1 LKIRSWQAGAQQ
13 CCAPTFFWVILAA
26 LVGISSIF
34 TPNAVAQRKPVL
46 QQIQLP
52 HPYYYREM
60 YLPQLTSGPS
70 SVAWSPDSREVIYS
84 MGGSLWR
91 QSIDS
96 TTGRQITDGTGYD
109 YQPDWSPDGKSVVYV
124 SYQRDAM
131 ELWLL
136 DLATGNA
143 KQITKDAAVDVEPRW
158 SPDGTKIVYV
168 STAYHGRFHIFVMEA
183 REQPAAENKAS
194 VVRLT
199 EETKSTLPRY
209 YYAEYD
215 TEIHPTWSRD
225 GKEILFVSN
234 RGHIYGTGG
243 FWRMPAVPGA
253 EAREIHY
260 EETTWKSRPDF
271 SPDGTKILYSS
282 YLGQQWHQL
291 WVMPANGG
299 DAFPISYGDWDET
312 YARWSPDGKKIAFIS
327 NRNGNTE
334 LWIQEFPGGGRRRLE
349 APERRYLKPHGS
361 VEIAVIGIDGKPTPA
376 RVAVTDA
383 TGKFFSPRDAWMSGA
398 DGYDRG
404 ESTFEPHYFPSSGMA
419 VIEVPAGKIH
429 VEVMKGLEF
438 AFERRDL
445 DVGED
450 RVARVT
456 VRLKPVGAEKSKPG
470 PGGSLT
476 ACGLGAQQCCARTT
490 SGRGDDRGQRRDS
503 SHRDSNHGDDGQCWV
518 SSDLHVHMNYGG
530 EYRNTPEHLVLQA
543 EAENLGIV
551 NNLIVN
557 KEQRIPDIAYS
568 GRQVDPASNAH
579 AIVVHGQEFHTTQW
593 GHLGLLNI
601 RDGILL
607 PGYAGYPGTA
617 ATSLLPMD
625 ADVADMAHAR
635 GALVGIAHPFD
646 EDPATIPRT
655 QEDTPEELAADVA
668 LGKLDY
674 LEVVGFDDY
683 RATAS
688 VWYRLLDLGFRIP
701 AGAGTDAMA
710 NFASL
715 RGPVGMDRVYAR
727 VPAGPVKIDSFIDA
741 LKRGRTF
748 ATNGPLLDFSL
759 GAESIGGEVRLEDAK
774 NITYSTSLRSIVPL
788 DHWELVC
795 YGAKPAQGKSGS
807 YFVQELKMNAS
818 RDGGGAHGEVAIER
832 SGWCLVR
839 ASSEKSEYPIL
850 DNYVYA
856 TTSPIYVT
864 VGGKKPTSGDD
875 AEYFVA
881 WMDRTMA
888 MAAKYAYWN
897 SEGEKEVALKRL
909 KAAREIYVGL
919 R

>member
-1 LKIRSWQAGAQQ
+1 MNSRCAQFL
-13 CCAPTFFWVILAA
+13 TVILALLA
-26 LVGISSIF
+26 IAPF
-34 TPNAVAQRKPVL
+34 APAQRKPVL
-46 QQIQLP
+46 PQIDLP

-70 SVAWSPDSREVIYS
+70 SVTWSPDSREVIYS
-84 MGGSLWR
+84 MAGSLWR
-91 QSIDS
+91 QRVDS
-96 TTGRQITDGTGYD
+96 KTAQQLTDGKGYD

-124 SYQRDAM
+124 SYLHDAM
-131 ELWLL
+131 ELWML
-136 DLATGNA
+136 DLATGNT
-143 KQITKDAAVDVEPRW
+143 KQLTKSAAVNVEPRW
-158 SPDGTKIVYV
+158 SPDGQKIVFV
-168 STAYHGRFHIFVMEA
+168 STVYHGRFHIFVMN
-183 REQPAAENKAS
+183 AAEESAEGKAS
-194 VVRLT
+194 IVRLT

-215 TEIHPTWSRD
+215 TEINPSWSRD

-243 FWRMPAVPGA
+243 FCRMRAEPGA
-253 EAREIHY
+253 EAHEIHY
-260 EETTWKSRPDF
+260 EETTWKARPDF

-282 YLGQQWHQL
+282 YLGGQWHQL
-291 WVMPANGG
+291 WLMPAAGG
-299 DAFPISYGDWDET
+299 DAFPISYGEWDET
-312 YARWSPDGKKIAFIS
+312 YAHWSPNGKHIVFIS
-327 NRNGNTE
+327 NRGGTPE
-334 LWIQEFPGGGRRRLE
+334 LWLQDFPGGAQRHLV
-349 APERRYLKPHGS
+349 ATERKYLKPHGRIE
-361 VEIAVIGIDGKPTPA
+361 VTVTGRDGEPTPA
-376 RVAVTDA
+376 RISVTDDA
-383 TGKFFSPRDAWMSGA
+383 GRFFAPRYAWISGA

-404 ESTFEPHYFPSSGMA
+404 DSGFEPHYFPSSGTA
-419 VIEVPAGKIH
+419 AIEVPTGKIH
-429 VEVMKGLEF
+429 VEVMKGFEF
-438 AFERRDL
+438 AFEKRDVEVSSSGVASISVKL
-445 DVGED
+445 KPLIEAKSED
-450 RVARVT
+450 R
-456 VRLKPVGAEKSKPG
+456 
-470 PGGSLT
+470 
-476 ACGLGAQQCCARTT
+476 
-490 SGRGDDRGQRRDS
+490 
-503 SHRDSNHGDDGQCWV
+503 WV

-530 EYRNTPEHLVLQA
+530 EYWNSPEHLVLQA

-568 GRQVDPASNAH
+568 GHRVDAASNAR
-579 AIVVHGQEFHTTQW
+579 AMVVHGQEFHTTQW

-635 GALVGIAHPFD
+635 GALVGLAHPFD
-646 EDPATIPRT
+646 EDPATVPCT

-674 LEVVGFDDY
+674 LEVVGFNDY
-683 RATAS
+683 RATAG

-727 VPAGPVKIDSFIDA
+727 VPNGPVKIETFLDA
-741 LKRGRTF
+741 LKSGKTF
-748 ATNGPLLDFSL
+748 ATNGPLLTFSL
-759 GAESIGGEVRLEDAK
+759 GEEQIGGEVKLDSAK
-774 NITYSTSLRSIVPL
+774 NISFSASLRSIVPL

-795 YGAKPAQGKSGS
+795 HGAKPAQGGDGR

-818 RDGGGAHGEVAIER
+818 RDGGEAHGEVAIEK
-832 SGWCLVR
+832 SGWCVVR
-839 ASSEKSEYPIL
+839 ASSDKSEYPIL

-864 VGGKKPTSGDD
+864 VDGKRAASHND

-881 WMDRTMA
+881 WMDRTLA
-888 MAAKYAYWN
+888 MASKYAYWN
-897 SEGEKEVALKRL
+897 SDAEKEFALKRL
-909 KAAREIYVGL
+909 AEAKKIYESL
-919 R
+919 K

>member
-1 LKIRSWQAGAQQ
+1 MRFRCAQFLTVIVALLAI
-13 CCAPTFFWVILAA
+13 APIAT
-26 LVGISSIF
+26 
-34 TPNAVAQRKPVL
+34 AQRKPVL
-46 QQIQLP
+46 PQIKLP

-70 SVAWSPDSREVIYS
+70 SVTWSPDSREVIYS
-84 MGGSLWR
+84 MSGSLWR
-91 QSIDS
+91 QRIDS
-96 TTGRQITDGTGYD
+96 NTAQQLTDGNGYD
-109 YQPDWSPDGKSVVYV
+109 YQPDWSPDGKSIVYV
-124 SYQRDAM
+124 SYQHDTM
-131 ELWLL
+131 ELWML
-136 DLATGNA
+136 DLATGNT
-143 KQITKDAAVDVEPRW
+143 KQITKNSAVNVEPRW
-158 SPDGTKIVYV
+158 SPDGKKIVFV
-168 STAYHGRFHIFVMEA
+168 STAYHGRFHIFVMDATDAHVEKNA
-183 REQPAAENKAS
+183 NI
-194 VVRLT
+194 VRMT

-243 FWRMPAVPGA
+243 FWRMKAEPFA

-260 EETTWKSRPDF
+260 EETTWKARPDF

-282 YLGQQWHQL
+282 YLGGQWHQL
-291 WVMPANGG
+291 WLMPANGG
-299 DAFPISYGDWDET
+299 DAFPISYGDWDDT
-312 YARWSPDGKKIAFIS
+312 YARWSPDGKHIAFIS
-327 NRNGNTE
+327 NRGGNTE
-334 LWIQEFPGGGRRRLE
+334 LWLQDFPGGARRRLD
-349 APERRYLKPHGS
+349 ATERKYLKSHGRIE
-361 VEIAVIGIDGKPTPA
+361 VEIIGGDGKATPA
-376 RVAVTDA
+376 RVSVTDA
-383 TGKFFSPRDAWMSGA
+383 SGKFFAARDAWISGA
-398 DGYDRG
+398 DGYDRSQS
-404 ESTFEPHYFPSSGMA
+404 EFEPHYFPSSGTA
-419 VIEVPAGKIH
+419 AIDVPVGKIH
-429 VEVMKGLEF
+429 VEVMRGLEF
-438 AFERRDL
+438 AFERRDV
-445 DVGED
+445 DV
-450 RVARVT
+450 RVGDVAHVT
-456 VRLKPVGAEKSKPG
+456 VKLKPVGSDQSKPQRAGGLTSCG
-470 PGGSLT
+470 P
-476 ACGLGAQQCCARTT
+476 GAQQCCARTQNRHDAGN
-490 SGRGDDRGQRRDS
+490 GRDGRDTRNG
-503 SHRDSNHGDDGQCWV
+503 RDGGGCWV
-518 SSDLHVHMNYGG
+518 SGDLHVHMNYGG
-530 EYRNTPEHLVLQA
+530 EYRNSPEHLILQA

-551 NNLIVN
+551 HNLIVN

-568 GRQVDPASNAH
+568 GRQVDAASNAR
-579 AIVVHGQEFHTTQW
+579 AMVVHGQEFHTTQW

-646 EDPATIPRT
+646 EDPAASPRT

-674 LEVVGFDDY
+674 LEVVGFNDY

-727 VPAGPVKIDSFIDA
+727 VSPGLVTITSFLDA
-741 LKRGRTF
+741 LKSGRTF

-759 GAESIGGEVRLEDAK
+759 DSEKVGGEVKLDEAK
-774 NITYSTSLRSIVPL
+774 SVAFSTSLRSIVPV
-788 DHWELVC
+788 DRWELVC
-795 YGAKPAQGKSGS
+795 YGAKPTDGKSGP
-807 YFVQELKMNAS
+807 YFVQELKMNGG
-818 RDGGGAHGEVAIER
+818 RDGGEVRGEVAIEH

-839 ASSEKSEYPIL
+839 ASSDRSEYPIL

-856 TTSPIYVT
+856 TTSPVYVT
-864 VGGKKPTSGDD
+864 VGGKKPVSRED
-875 AEYFVA
+875 AEYFVT

-897 SEGEKEVALKRL
+897 SNAEKEFALKRL
-909 KAAREIYVGL
+909 GEAKKIYESM

>member
-1 LKIRSWQAGAQQ
+1 MRMRCAQFL
-13 CCAPTFFWVILAA
+13 TVILKLPTIAA
-26 LVGISSIF
+26 ITRVMILTLRAIAAITLVTILMLLAIA
-34 TPNAVAQRKPVL
+34 PIAAAQRKPVL
-46 QQIQLP
+46 NQIELP

-70 SVAWSPDSREVIYS
+70 SVSWSPDSREVIYS

-91 QSIDS
+91 QRVESN
-96 TTGRQITDGTGYD
+96 TAQQVTDGNGYD

-124 SYQRDAM
+124 SYRHDAM

-136 DLATGNA
+136 DLASGNT
-143 KQITKDAAVDVEPRW
+143 KQMTKSAAVNVEPRW
-158 SPDGTKIVYV
+158 SPDGKRIVFV
-168 STAYHGRFHIFVMEA
+168 STAYHGRFHIFVMDAVE
-183 REQPAAENKAS
+183 ESVGNKAS
-194 VVRLT
+194 IVRLT

-225 GKEILFVSN
+225 GAEILFVSN

-243 FWRMPAVPGA
+243 FWRMRAEPGA

-260 EETTWKSRPDF
+260 EETTWKARPDF

-282 YLGQQWHQL
+282 YLGRQWHQL

-312 YARWSPDGKKIAFIS
+312 YARWSPDGKRIASIS

-334 LWIQEFPGGGRRRLE
+334 LWVQEFPGGGQRRID
-349 APERRYLKPHGS
+349 ASERKYLKAHGR
-361 VEIAVIGIDGKPTPA
+361 VEIEVLGGDGKITPA
-376 RVAVTDA
+376 RVSVTDA
-383 TGKFFSPRDAWMSGA
+383 SGKFFAPRDGWISGA
-398 DGYDRG
+398 DGYDRS
-404 ESTFEPHYFPSSGMA
+404 ESSFEPHYFPASGKA
-419 VIEVPAGKIH
+419 SIEAPVGKIH
-429 VEVMKGLEF
+429 VEVMKGFEF
-438 AFERRDL
+438 VFEKRDVEVSAEKTL
-445 DVGED
+445 SLK
-450 RVARVT
+450 
-456 VRLKPVGAEKSKPG
+456 VRLKPIGEASGKIRSDITSCSEE
-470 PGGSLT
+470 
-476 ACGLGAQQCCARTT
+476 AQTGVSVPRE
-490 SGRGDDRGQRRDS
+490 
-503 SHRDSNHGDDGQCWV
+503 CWV

-530 EYRNTPEHLVLQA
+530 EYRNTPGHLVLQA

-568 GRQVDPASNAH
+568 GRQVDAASNAR
-579 AIVVHGQEFHTTQW
+579 AMVVHGQEFHTTQW
-593 GHLGLLNI
+593 GHLGLLDI
-601 RDGILL
+601 REGILL

-635 GALVGIAHPFD
+635 GALVGMAHPFD
-646 EDPATIPRT
+646 EDPAAVPRT

-674 LEVVGFDDY
+674 LEVVGFNDY
-683 RATAS
+683 RATAG

-727 VPAGPVKIDSFIDA
+727 VPSGAVRIETFLDA
-741 LKRGRTF
+741 LKSGKTV

-759 GAESIGGEVRLEDAK
+759 GGEKIGGEVKLDGAK
-774 NITYSTSLRSIVPL
+774 NVTFSASLRSIVAV
-788 DHWELVC
+788 DRWEMVC
-795 YGAKPAQGKSGS
+795 YGAKAGTP
-807 YFVQELKMNAS
+807 YFVQELKMNSS
-818 RDGGGAHGEVAIER
+818 RDGGDVRGEVAMEK

-839 ASSEKSEYPIL
+839 ASSEKAEYPIL
-850 DNYVYA
+850 DNYVYG
-856 TTSPIYVT
+856 TTSAIYVT
-864 VGGKKPTSGDD
+864 VGGKKPTSRED
-875 AEYFVA
+875 AEYFVE
-881 WMDRTMA
+881 WMDRTMG
-888 MAAKYAYWN
+888 MAGRYGYWN
-897 SEGEKEVALKRL
+897 SEGEKEIALERLGEAKR
-909 KAAREIYVGL
+909 IYEGM

>member
-1 LKIRSWQAGAQQ
+1 MNPR
-13 CCAPTFFWVILAA
+13 CALFLTLILALLPIA
-26 LVGISSIF
+26 PF
-34 TPNAVAQRKPVL
+34 AAAQRKPVL
-46 QQIQLP
+46 PQIDLP

-70 SVAWSPDSREVIYS
+70 SVTWSPDSREVIYS
-84 MGGSLWR
+84 MAGSLWR
-91 QSIDS
+91 QRIDAN
-96 TTGRQITDGTGYD
+96 TAQQLTDGMGYD

-124 SYQRDAM
+124 SYLHDAM

-136 DLATGNA
+136 DLATGNT
-143 KQITKDAAVDVEPRW
+143 KQMTKSAAVSVEPRW
-158 SPDGTKIVYV
+158 SPDGKKIVFV
-168 STAYHGRFHIFVMEA
+168 STAYHGRFHIFVMDAVE
-183 REQPAAENKAS
+183 ESVENKAS
-194 VVRLT
+194 IVRLM

-225 GKEILFVSN
+225 GNEILFVSN

-243 FWRMPAVPGA
+243 FWRMRAQPGA
-253 EAREIHY
+253 EAHEIHY
-260 EETTWKSRPDF
+260 EETTWKARPDF

-291 WVMPANGG
+291 WLMPATGG
-299 DAFPISYGDWDET
+299 DALPISYGEWDET
-312 YARWSPDGKKIAFIS
+312 YARWSPDGKHIAFIS
-327 NRNGNTE
+327 NRGGTPE
-334 LWIQEFPGGGRRRLE
+334 LWLQDFPGGAQRHLV
-349 APERRYLKPHGS
+349 ATERKYLKPRGRIE
-361 VEIAVIGIDGKPTPA
+361 VTVTGRDGKPTPA
-376 RVAVTDA
+376 RISVTDDA
-383 TGKFFSPRDAWMSGA
+383 GRFFAPRYAWISGA
-398 DGYDRG
+398 DGYDRADSG
-404 ESTFEPHYFPSSGMA
+404 FEPHYFPSSGTA
-419 VIEVPAGKIH
+419 EIEVPIGKVH
-429 VEVMKGLEF
+429 VEVMKGFEF
-438 AFERRDL
+438 AFEKRDVA
-445 DVGED
+445 VGANGI
-450 RVARVT
+450 ARVT
-456 VRLKPVGAEKSKPG
+456 VKLKPIGADKAKPEPLRDLTSCG
-470 PGGSLT
+470 P
-476 ACGLGAQQCCARTT
+476 GAQQCCTPT
-490 SGRGDDRGQRRDS
+490 QNGNSGE
-503 SHRDSNHGDDGQCWV
+503 CWV

-530 EYRNTPEHLVLQA
+530 EYWNSPEHLVLQA

-568 GRQVDPASNAH
+568 GHRVDSASNAR
-579 AIVVHGQEFHTTQW
+579 AMVVHGQEFHTTQW

-607 PGYAGYPGTA
+607 AGYAGYPGTA

-635 GALVGIAHPFD
+635 GALVGLAHPFD
-646 EDPATIPRT
+646 EDPAAVPHT

-674 LEVVGFDDY
+674 LEVVGFNDY
-683 RATAS
+683 RATAD
-688 VWYRLLDLGFRIP
+688 VWYRLLNLGFRIP

-727 VPAGPVKIDSFIDA
+727 VPAGPMKIESFLAA
-741 LKRGRTF
+741 LKSGKTF

-759 GAESIGGEVRLEDAK
+759 GGEQVGGDVKLGGAK
-774 NITYSTSLRSIVPL
+774 SVSFSASLRSIVPL
-788 DHWELVC
+788 DHWEMVC
-795 YGAKPAQGKSGS
+795 YGAKPAQGGNGS

-818 RDGGGAHGEVAIER
+818 RDGGEARGEVAIEK
-832 SGWCLVR
+832 SGWCVVR
-839 ASSEKSEYPIL
+839 ASSDKSEHPIL

-864 VGGKKPTSGDD
+864 VDGKMPTSHDD

-888 MAAKYAYWN
+888 MASRYGYWN
-897 SEGEKEVALKRL
+897 SDAEKEIALKRL
-909 KAAREIYVGL
+909 AEAKKIYESL
-919 R
+919 K